1 MQHPIGIILTSVDDA
16 STAKTLARGLIEQQ
30 LAACVQ
36 ISAAGTSVYRWAKDN
51 QESAVQES
59 DEYYLSIKA
68 PLERCDEIIAWLK
81 RQHPY
86 DTPEIIVL
94 EAQAAKDYAD
104 WVGKT
109 TMTPNP

>member
-1 MQHPIGIILTSVDDA
+1 MHPPIGIILTSVDDA
-16 STAKTLARGLIEQQ
+16 STAKTLAHDLIEQQ

-36 ISAAGTSVYRWAKDN
+36 ISPAGTSVYRWAKDN

-59 DEYYLSIKA
+59 EEYYLSIKA
-68 PLERCDEIIAWLK
+68 PVERCDEIIAWLK

-94 EAQAAKDYAD
+94 EAQAGRDYAD
-104 WVGKT
+104 WVKKT
-109 TMTPNP
+109 TTTANL

>member
-1 MQHPIGIILTSVDDA
+1 MHPPIGIILTSVDDA
-16 STAKTLARGLIEQQ
+16 STAKNLARGLIEQQ

-36 ISAAGTSVYRWAKDN
+36 ISPAGTSVYRWAESD
-51 QESAVQES
+51 QEGTVQENY
-59 DEYYLSIKA
+59 EYYLSIKA

-94 EAQAAKDYAD
+94 EAQAARDYAD
-104 WVGKT
+104 WVKET
-109 TMTPNP
+109 TTTPNL

>member
-1 MQHPIGIILTSVDDA
+1 MHHPIGIILTSIDDA
-16 STAKTLARGLIEQQ
+16 SIAKALAHDLIGQQ

-59 DEYYLSIKA
+59 HEYYLSIKA
-68 PLERCDEIIAWLK
+68 PLDRCDEIIAWLE

-86 DTPEIIVL
+86 DTPEIILL
-94 EAQAAKDYAD
+94 EAQAVRDYAD
-104 WVGKT
+104 WVKNAT
-109 TMTPNP
+109 TTPNP

>member
-16 STAKTLARGLIEQQ
+16 STAKTLAHALIEQQ

-51 QESAVQES
+51 QESTVQES
-59 DEYYLSIKA
+59 HEYYLSIKA
-68 PLERCDEIIAWLK
+68 PLERRDEIIAWLE

-104 WVGKT
+104 WVNKA